1 MPIVDGIVPGMS
13 KPVALIGIAEKGYLA
28 LKLEA
33 RGCEGHSSIPCRNTA
48 IGKLARAI
56 RRLESNPM
64 PTKLEEPM
72 SGFFDFLAPEMD
84 FGMRLVVA
92 NRWLFAP
99 LLIRALKA
107 TPETDAL
114 IRSTTAITIIRWRR
128 ESKVNF
134 IAKCPKCLEP
144 IHIRH
149 YIVRVGGGHM
159 AQKAPGK
166 YHREGMT
173 LAELFHMFP
182 DDTTAE
188 RWFADQ
194 RWPEGPHC
202 PYCGSTNVQSGAK
215 HKTMPYRC
223 REKECAKRFSVR
235 TKTPM
240 ESSKLGFQVW
250 AVALYQVTT
259 NLKGVSSMKLHR
271 DLGITQ
277 RSAWFLAHRLRES
290 WKGHA
295 AKYPGPVE
303 VDETYIGGKRK
314 NMPKAKRKAL
324 TGRGA
329 VGKAVVIGIKDS
341 ASNRVTARKV
351 EATDAKTLQG
361 FVADHVAPG
370 ATVYTDEASSYKG
383 MPFHHESVNHSVG
396 EYVRGQA
403 HTNGI
408 ESFWAMLK
416 RGYQGTF
423 LAYPVNAH
431 DRYM

>member
-1 MPIVDGIVPGMS
+1 
-13 KPVALIGIAEKGYLA
+13 
-28 LKLEA
+28 
-33 RGCEGHSSIPCRNTA
+33 
-48 IGKLARAI
+48 
-56 RRLESNPM
+56 
-64 PTKLEEPM
+64 
-72 SGFFDFLAPEMD
+72 
-84 FGMRLVVA
+84 
-92 NRWLFAP
+92 
-99 LLIRALKA
+99 
-107 TPETDAL
+107 
-114 IRSTTAITIIRWRR
+114 
-128 ESKVNF
+128 
-134 IAKCPKCLEP
+134 
-144 IHIRH
+144 
-149 YIVRVGGGHM
+149 
-159 AQKAPGK
+159 
-166 YHREGMT
+166 
-173 LAELFHMFP
+173 
-182 DDTTAE
+182 
-188 RWFADQ
+188 
-194 RWPEGPHC
+194 
-202 PYCGSTNVQSGAK
+202 
-215 HKTMPYRC
+215 MPYRC

-277 RSAWFLAHRLRES
+277 RSAWFLAHRLQES

-361 FVADHVAPG
+361 FVADHAAPG
-370 ATVYTDEASSYKG
+370 ATVYTDEASAYKG

-423 LAYPVNAH
+423 HHFSGKHL
-431 DRYM
+431 DRYITEFSGRHNSRNADTLDMMRGVASGMVGKRLRYRELVAD